1 MRIIAGEFRS
11 RTLQSP
17 SGLATR
23 PTSDRLRETLFNV
36 LAPRIQGA
44 AFLDL
49 YAGSGAVGIE
59 ALSRGAARADF
70 VERAPAALAALRAN
84 LVRLRLTAGFRI
96 HSSSVAA
103 WLRRFDPG
111 AAPVRKLERDPQ
123 PKLEPEPQRPSAPS
137 FDVVFIDP
145 PYTSAQDYASTLG
158 MLGTRA
164 ARILS
169 PGAWVIAEHGRQGS
183 RKNHLEDRYGSLE
196 RMRVLEQGD
205 AALSFYSV
213 RSAHSAQ

>member
-11 RTLQSP
+11 RTLESP
-17 SGLATR
+17 TGLATR

-59 ALSRGAARADF
+59 ALSRGAARAEF

-84 LVRLRLTAGFRI
+84 LVRLGLTTRFRI
-96 HSSSVAA
+96 HSATVAA
-103 WLRRFDPG
+103 WLQRFDPG
-111 AAPVRKLERDPQ
+111 AAPGRKPERDPQ
-123 PKLEPEPQRPSAPS
+123 PKPEREPQRPSAPS
-137 FDVVFIDP
+137 FDVVFLDP
-145 PYTSAQDYASTLG
+145 PYDAAEDYASTLG
-158 MLGTRA
+158 MLGSRA

-169 PGAWVIAEHGRQGS
+169 PGVLVIAEHGRQGS
-183 RKNHLEDRYGSLE
+183 RKNCLDDRYGSLE

-205 AALSFYSV
+205 AALSSYSA